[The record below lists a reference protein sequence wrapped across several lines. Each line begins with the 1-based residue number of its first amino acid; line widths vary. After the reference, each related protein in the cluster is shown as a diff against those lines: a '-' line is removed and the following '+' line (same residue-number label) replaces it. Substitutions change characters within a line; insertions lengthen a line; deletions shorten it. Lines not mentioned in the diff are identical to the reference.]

1 MPRCV
6 SRCLCTVVD
15 SVVAGSCTCQ
25 HYIQSYISVI
35 LEVPGLI
42 ISLSVIGEDVFL
54 SKLFYLSLTLF
65 HRSCLF
71 DNVKWIRHICHS
83 CSVSVAHLVY
93 CLIVVVCMCC
103 LFLVLCTYVAALS
116 HQVFIL
122 SVACI
127 VNRLYR
133 CRRLFVS
140 LFVLDVVRTCV
151 AVSELPVICV
161 MLVDFRRRVCE
172 CCCI

>member
-15 SVVAGSCTCQ
+15 SVVAGSCTRQ

-71 DNVKWIRHICHS
+71 DNVNMDK
-83 CSVSVAHLVY
+83 
-93 CLIVVVCMCC
+93 
-103 LFLVLCTYVAALS
+103 AALS
-116 HQVFIL
+116 SLFGECCSFGL
-122 SVACI
+122 
-127 VNRLYR
+127 LPYR
-133 CRRLFVS
+133 CRMYVLFVS
-140 LFVLDVVRTCV
+140 CIMYIRCCVVASSIYFERCLHCKSI
-151 AVSELPVICV
+151 VSLSS
-161 MLVDFRRRVCE
+161 LVRQSLCAGRCPHVC
-172 CCCI
+172 CSF

>member
-1 MPRCV
+1 M
-6 SRCLCTVVD
+6 CTVVD
-15 SVVAGSCTCQ
+15 SVVAGSCTRQ

-42 ISLSVIGEDVFL
+42 ISLGVIGEDVFL
-54 SKLFYLSLTLF
+54 SKLFYLNFTLL

-71 DNVKWIRHICHS
+71 DNVNMDKADLSSLFGEC
-83 CSVSVAHLVY
+83 CSFGF
-93 CLIVVVCMCC
+93 CPIVVVCMCC

-116 HQVFIL
+116 QPIFIL

-140 LFVLDVVRTCV
+140 LFVLDVVHTCV
-151 AVSELPVICV
+151 AVSELPGICV
-161 MLVDFRRRVCE
+161 MLVDFCRRVCE